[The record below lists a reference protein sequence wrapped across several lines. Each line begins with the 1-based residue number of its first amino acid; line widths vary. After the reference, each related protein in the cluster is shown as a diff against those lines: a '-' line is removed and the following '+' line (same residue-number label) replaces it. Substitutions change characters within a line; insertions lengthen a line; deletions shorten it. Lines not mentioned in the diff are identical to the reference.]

1 MKNSQP
7 VDPTRQAIEVILLN
21 SEREPSLEGTQALIA
36 VAAFVSTECSV
47 TEEQFVKAARRA
59 YKEWNK

>member
-1 MKNSQP
+1 MHKPPP

-21 SEREPSLEGTQALIA
+21 SEREPSLEGTQALLA

-47 TEEQFVKAARRA
+47 TEKQFVEAARRA